1 MSKPV
6 IIFSTLYPKNLK
18 VQRAE
23 KNTIALIEEWLKKY
37 KDKCELHI
45 TAGSAHSK
53 SVDRIRNIIKKTD
66 EDLYNNSDIIYCPFK
81 YTQNMTE
88 RRGHEISYSKQYLFN
103 KVSEYTF
110 DYLCFI
116 DSDIHIQFKYI
127 WKYIKCLKDDEKGI
141 VQLPYMLRRGDKE
154 APEQFGAFIIPARM
168 VTKNN
173 GRVIYQTSETD
184 AGKLKRLGAP
194 DGRLFK
200 RLKKKGAHKIKAENI
215 VSHHYDKDT
224 VYIYDN
230 GKCSRK
236 RI

>member
-18 VQRAE
+18 TQRAE

-45 TAGSAHSK
+45 IAGSAHSK
-53 SVDRIRNIIKKTD
+53 SVDRMCNVIKELD
-66 EDLYNNSDIIYCPFK
+66 EDLYNNSDLVRCSFE

-127 WKYIKCLKDDEKGI
+127 WKYIRYLKGTANNI
-141 VQLPYMLRRGDKE
+141 VQLPYTLRRGNME
-154 APEQFGAFIIPARM
+154 APDQFGAFIIPSHM

-173 GRVIYQTSETD
+173 GKVIYQTSKTD
-184 AGKLKRLGAP
+184 AGKLKRIGAP
-194 DGRLFK
+194 DCKLLR

-215 VSHHYDKDT
+215 VSYHYDKET